1 VDVGCAVSDSTT
13 GKFRTSEW
21 SPTIVKA
28 AKVMYQRIRLGDP
41 DLPKWSKLSADATD
55 HYCIA
60 AQNCVETF
68 HYEASKNIEVWV
80 NY

>member
-1 VDVGCAVSDSTT
+1 MSDSTT